1 MKLAAALGFLF
12 LSAPVAS
19 ASVPGERAFTT
30 EMLGRIRAALSTA
43 SIEAVPDE
51 PLTLRGKTKNGE
63 DTQYNLHRIY
73 GFCAQ
78 AEPAACEASKAEYVQ
93 KLSVVPPKP
102 TAASLRL
109 IVRDRQYVD
118 FLRAQETNGSGASV
132 FVKPIGEDLFI
143 LLASDS
149 PDQIAV
155 IGESVLK
162 ELGLSPAEAWDRA
175 HAQTRKA
182 LPALPAP
189 EQLASSAVAYE
200 GEEYQG
206 SLLADLEGWARLSA
220 SVGPDLFVT
229 VVSDQ
234 FVMAAKMPDGPD
246 LDAFRQ
252 AVAEDCAAQPRC
264 ISPNIYRFRDGRW
277 AIAR

>member
-1 MKLAAALGFLF
+1 MNFAAALGLLL
-12 LSAPVAS
+12 LSAPVA
-19 ASVPGERAFTT
+19 AAGAPDERAFTA
-30 EMLGRIRAALSTA
+30 EMLRRLRAALPTA
-43 SIEAVPDE
+43 SIEAAPDE
-51 PLTLRGKTKNGE
+51 PLTLRSKTKDGE
-63 DTQYNLHRIY
+63 DAQYNLHRIY
-73 GFCAQ
+73 GFCVQ
-78 AEPAACEASKAEYVQ
+78 AEPADCDAVKAEYVQ
-93 KLSVVPPKP
+93 KLAVIPPKP
-102 TAASLRL
+102 TAASLRI
-109 IVRDRQYVD
+109 IVRDREYVD
-118 FLRAQETNGSGASV
+118 YVRTQNTGA
-132 FVKPIGEDLFI
+132 FVKPIGDDLFT

-155 IGESVLK
+155 VGESMLK
-162 ELGLSPAEAWDRA
+162 ELALSPAEAWDRA
-175 HAQTRKA
+175 RVQTRKA

-206 SLLADLEGWARLSA
+206 SLLADLEGWARISA

-234 FVMAAKMPDGPD
+234 FVMAAKMPDGAG

-252 AVAEDCAAQPRC
+252 TVAEDCAAQPRC
-264 ISPNIYRFRDGRW
+264 ISPNIYRFRNGRW